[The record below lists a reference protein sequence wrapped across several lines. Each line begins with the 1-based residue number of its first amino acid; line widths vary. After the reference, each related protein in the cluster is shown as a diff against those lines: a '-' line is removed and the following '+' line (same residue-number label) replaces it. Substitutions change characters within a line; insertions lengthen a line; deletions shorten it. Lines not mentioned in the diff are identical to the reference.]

1 MALEQVVLV
10 DLYEVSKLLEPETVL
25 IRRKK
30 RSIANQ
36 EDKMDLKVKA
46 LTAGVTSL
54 TKASDHRIC

>member
-1 MALEQVVLV
+1 M
-10 DLYEVSKLLEPETVL
+10 SKLLEPETVR